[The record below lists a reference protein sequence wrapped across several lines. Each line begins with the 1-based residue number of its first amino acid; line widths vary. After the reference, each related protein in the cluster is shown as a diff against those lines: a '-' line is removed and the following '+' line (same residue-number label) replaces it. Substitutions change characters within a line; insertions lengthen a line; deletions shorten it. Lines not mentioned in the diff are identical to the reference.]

1 MSDRSVLIIDD
12 EPLMRLSMA
21 DALKAV
27 GYDVQAASTGDEG
40 IKQSRARRYDLVITD
55 LRMPGSDG
63 LQVVQACKESSPD
76 TEVIVITAHGS
87 VETAVQAMKL
97 GAYDYI
103 TKPFSMDEMLLTV
116 DRATK
121 VVALR
126 QENAALRQELEGKF
140 SFEGIVGKNE
150 QMRQVIEKVKL
161 MSTTDAT
168 VLIMGESGTGKEV
181 FANAIH
187 RNSPRREHAL
197 IKVSC
202 AALPETLLEA
212 ELFGHE
218 KGAFTGAVK
227 QRRGRFELAHKGTL
241 FLDEIGEISSLVQV
255 KLLRVIQERQFERVG
270 GMETIVSDVR
280 LVCATQKD
288 LKKEVEAGRFRED
301 LYYRLHVLE
310 VRLPP
315 LRERKEDILVLGDHL
330 LKGCLARN
338 NCAAKGFSPQSKGV
352 LLRYS
357 FPGNV
362 RELENTIERA
372 VALSQDR
379 KEIEVWDLCGHQGCP
394 FLGGPVQEGCGF
406 CQEGLCGGQTRSTL
420 SLTVSTGG
428 TLAEAREKFEREYIL
443 EMLNR
448 GDWSRTGTAKALG
461 LSRKALWEKCKRY
474 GISDPEE
481 SEARTNNSASKC
493 ET

>member
-1 MSDRSVLIIDD
+1 MNGTSVLIIDD
-12 EPLMRLSMA
+12 EPLQRLSMV
-21 DALKAV
+21 DALSAV
-27 GYDVQAASTGDEG
+27 GYQVQDASTGDEG
-40 IKQSRARRYDLVITD
+40 IEHFREKRYDLVVTD

-63 LQVVQACKESSPD
+63 LQVIQACKERSPD

-87 VETAVQAMKL
+87 VGTAVQAMKL

-103 TKPFSMDEMLLTV
+103 TKPFSMDELLLTV

-126 QENAALRQELEGKF
+126 QENRALRRELEGKF
-140 SFEGIVGKNE
+140 SFEGIVGKHE
-150 QMRQVIEKVKL
+150 GMRQVIEKVKL
-161 MSTTDAT
+161 VATTDAT
-168 VLIMGESGTGKEV
+168 VLITGESGTGKEL

-187 RNSPRREHAL
+187 RNSPRRDHAL
-197 IKVSC
+197 VKVSC

-218 KGAFTGAVK
+218 KGAFTGALK

-241 FLDEIGEISSLVQV
+241 FLDEIGEISPTVQV
-255 KLLRVIQERQFERVG
+255 KLLRVLQERQFERVG
-270 GMETIVSDVR
+270 GTETIECDVR

-288 LKKEVEAGRFRED
+288 LKKEVEEGRFRED
-301 LYYRLHVLE
+301 LYYRLDVVH

-315 LRERKEDILVLGDHL
+315 LRERKEDILVLADHL
-330 LKGCLARN
+330 LKGFLAKSS
-338 NCAAKGFSPQSKGV
+338 CAIEGFSSQAKEL

-372 VALSQDR
+372 VALAQNR
-379 KEIEVWDLCGHQGCP
+379 KEIEVWDLCGHQNCP
-394 FLGGPVQEGCGF
+394 FVGGSVQEGCGF
-406 CQEGLCGGQTRSTL
+406 CQEGLCENQIRSA
-420 SLTVSTGG
+420 SPAAQVGC
-428 TLAEAREKFEREYIL
+428 TLAQAREQFERDYIL
-443 EMLNR
+443 DMLNR
-448 GDWSRTGTAKALG
+448 MAWNRTSVAKALG

-474 GISDPEE
+474 GISAQEE
-481 SEARTNNSASKC
+481 TEEC
-493 ET
+493 PG